1 MAYMYRA
8 RSDLNLGDKERVG
21 SVLKVVRLERGGS
34 AYPITIAELKSAQR
48 DLQRLLSE
56 EEANQL
62 FDFLAVNPESGD
74 VIPETGGIRKL
85 RWKGQGK
92 GRSKGVRIC
101 YFYHDLNMPLFILAV
116 YAKGERLRLS
126 KREEIEMAKLVRE
139 LTDQYRLKWE
149 DTISGQLA

>member
-1 MAYMYRA
+1 
-8 RSDLNLGDKERVG
+8 LF
-21 SVLKVVRLERGGS
+21 KVVRLERRGS

-48 DLQRLLSE
+48 DLQRILSE
-56 EEANQL
+56 SEADKL

-92 GRSKGVRIC
+92 GQSKGIRVC

-116 YAKGERLRLS
+116 YGKGEQLRLS
-126 KREEIEMAKLVRE
+126 KREEQSMAKLVRE
-139 LTDQYRLKWE
+139 LTERYRMKWE
-149 DTISGQLA
+149 ETLQKGQLA

>member
-1 MAYMYRA
+1 MF
-8 RSDLNLGDKERVG
+8 
-21 SVLKVVRLERGGS
+21 KVVRLERGGS

-48 DLQRLLSE
+48 DLQRILSE
-56 EEANQL
+56 DEADRL

-92 GRSKGVRIC
+92 GQSKGIRVC

-116 YAKGERLRLS
+116 YGKGEQLRLS
-126 KREEIEMAKLVRE
+126 KREEQSMAKLVRE
-139 LTDQYRLKWE
+139 LTEKYRMKWE
-149 DTISGQLA
+149 ETLQKGKLA

>member
-1 MAYMYRA
+1 
-8 RSDLNLGDKERVG
+8 LF
-21 SVLKVVRLERGGS
+21 KVVRLERGGS

-48 DLQRLLSE
+48 DLQRILSE
-56 EEANQL
+56 DEADKL

-92 GRSKGVRIC
+92 GQSKGIRIC

-116 YAKGERLRLS
+116 YGKGQQLRLS
-126 KREEIEMAKLVRE
+126 KREEQMMAKLVRE
-139 LTDQYRLKWE
+139 LTEKYRLKWE
-149 DTISGQLA
+149 ETFQRGQLA

>member
-1 MAYMYRA
+1 
-8 RSDLNLGDKERVG
+8 LF
-21 SVLKVVRLERGGS
+21 KVIRLERGGS

-48 DLQRLLSE
+48 DLQRVLSE
-56 EEANQL
+56 DEANKL

-85 RWKGQGK
+85 RWKGHGK
-92 GRSKGVRIC
+92 GKSKGVRIC

-126 KREEIEMAKLVRE
+126 KWEEQQMAKMVRE
-139 LTDQYRLKWE
+139 LTESYRQKWE
-149 DTISGQLA
+149 ETMIRDQLA